1 MPNTHAF
8 LLKNATIINEGTSR
22 KGNLLIR
29 DSKIAAIHHKGLPEG
44 MDTATVEVIDL
55 EGMLLLP
62 GVIDDQVH
70 FREPGLTHKAD
81 IHTESRAAVA
91 GGITSF
97 MEMPNT
103 IPQTTSQQQLEKK
116 YRLAQENSLANFAF
130 YLGAT
135 NDNLDELKACDPSS
149 VCGIK
154 VFMGSS
160 TGNMLVDSKDALEDI
175 FREVKLPIAVH
186 CEDEATVQANLAAA
200 KEVYGDDIPM
210 FMHALIRS
218 HEACETSSRL
228 AIELALK
235 HDARLHLLHL
245 STRNEIRLL
254 NNNQRIA
261 DKRITAEACVHH
273 LWFHIDD
280 YAEKGA
286 FIKWNPAIKYATDR
300 KALIE
305 AVREGYIDVLA
316 TDHAPHTLEEKK
328 KPYTNCP
335 SGAPMVQHAL
345 PAMLTLADKYNI
357 GAEKIVELMCHN
369 PAICFGIKNRGF
381 IREGYA
387 ADLVV
392 VDPKGKTK
400 PDKDNILYKC
410 GWSPMEGY
418 TLKTKVKYTF
428 VNGNLVYHNGTFTAH
443 NKGEALK
450 FGIH

>member
-1 MPNTHAF
+1 MPNTHNY
-8 LLKNATIINEGTSR
+8 LLKNANIINEGNSLE
-22 KGNLLIR
+22 GDLLI
-29 DSKIAAIHHKGLPEG
+29 SEGKIAGIHPGGAPAEI
-44 MDTATVEVIDL
+44 ATSSFEVIDL

-81 IHTESRAAVA
+81 IYTESRAAVA

-103 IPQTTSQQQLEKK
+103 IPQTTSQKQLEEK
-116 YRLAQENSLANFAF
+116 YRLAQEKSLANYAF

-160 TGNMLVDSKDALEDI
+160 TGNMLVDSKGALEAI

-186 CEDEATVQANLAAA
+186 CEDEATIQANLAAA
-200 KEVYGDDIPM
+200 KKVYGDDIPM

-254 NNNQRIA
+254 NNDQLTAN
-261 DKRITAEACVHH
+261 KRITAEACVHH

-286 FIKWNPAIKYATDR
+286 FIKWNPSIKYAADR
-300 KALIE
+300 AALIE

-316 TDHAPHTLEEKK
+316 TDHAPHTQEEKK
-328 KPYTNCP
+328 DPYTSCP

-345 PAMLTLADKYNI
+345 PAMLTLADKYDI
-357 GAEKIVELMCHN
+357 STERIVELMCHN

-387 ADLVV
+387 ADLVA
-392 VDPKGKTK
+392 VDPKGRTI
-400 PDKDNILYKC
+400 PDKDNMLYKC

-418 TLKTKVKYTF
+418 TLKTQVRYTF
-428 VNGNLVYHNGTFTAH
+428 VNGKLVYHNGTFTAH
-443 NKGEALK
+443 DRGEALK
-450 FGIH
+450 FEIR

>member
-1 MPNTHAF
+1 MPNTSAF
-8 LLKNATIINEGTSR
+8 LLKNATIVNEGTSQ
-22 KGNLLIR
+22 KGDLLIR
-29 DSKIAAIHHKGLPEG
+29 DNKIAGIHPGEAPESV
-44 MDTATVEVIDL
+44 AASAEKVIDL

-103 IPQTTSQQQLEKK
+103 NPQTTSQKQLEEKH
-116 YRLAQENSLANFAF
+116 RLAQEKSLANYSF

-135 NDNLDELKACDPSS
+135 NDNLDELKACDPST

-160 TGNMLVDSKDALEDI
+160 TGNMLVDSKDALEAI

-186 CEDEATVQANLAAA
+186 CEDEATIQANLAAA
-200 KEVYGDDIPM
+200 KAVYGDDIPM

-228 AIELALK
+228 AVDLAVR

-245 STRNEIRLL
+245 STANEIRLL
-254 NNNQRIA
+254 NNDRPLA

-286 FIKWNPAIKYATDR
+286 LIKWNPSVKYASDR

-305 AVREGYIDVLA
+305 AARDGYIDVLA
-316 TDHAPHTLEEKK
+316 TDHAPHTLEEKQA
-328 KPYTNCP
+328 PYTQCP

-345 PAMLTLADKYNI
+345 PAMLTLADKYEM
-357 GAEKIVELMCHN
+357 GVERIVELMSHN
-369 PAICFGIKNRGF
+369 PAICFGVKNRGF

-392 VDPKGKTK
+392 VDPKGKTT
-400 PDKDNILYKC
+400 PGKDNILYKC
-410 GWSPMEGY
+410 GWSPLADY
-418 TLKTKVKYTF
+418 ALKTAVKYTF
-428 VNGNLVYHNGTFTAH
+428 VNGNLVYHDGTFNEAI
-443 NKGEALK
+443 KGEGLR
-450 FGIH
+450 FEV